1 MAPFIVIYAIFF
13 VYPTIKMVEL
23 SFTNAPLIG
32 PGKWVGLDNYFRLA
46 SDRLFSTAVW
56 NTIYFVVL
64 SVPSGILLAL
74 IIALA
79 VNRLKGW
86 MQSIV
91 LAAFFLP
98 YILPVSVVYRIW
110 GWMFDKDFGVA
121 QYLLAPLNG
130 GQHLSVFR
138 TVPLFMPAVA
148 FITVWWCLGFSL
160 LLFIAG
166 LRNISREIYEAANLD
181 GAGRW
186 LQFRRITWPL
196 IWPVTVLV
204 FTIQLILQLKIFDQ
218 VYLFTQGSRIDV
230 NMVMV
235 FYILQASLPAEQGRP
250 RSRLGRGAVCGDR
263 GPVGATVSAS
273 ARSRAEMSASVQSA
287 DLIATPGA
295 RRLKRLGRIDAAG
308 LLITLATLIGAII
321 WAFPLYWGLITTFKH
336 EYEIVRPGV
345 QLWPEHFTF
354 ENYVHVLL
362 QTKIG
367 YWYINSLITS
377 SAVAVLVVM
386 MAAGAGYAISQLNFP
401 GRRFFWWMILASFM
415 VPIPALIVTHFIVIS
430 QLGLI
435 NTLAGVV
442 GPQLIAPVT
451 VIIYKQFFDSVPKD
465 FREAA
470 VIDGA
475 NDFQL
480 LFRIYLPMNWGVTT
494 ALAIITFIGAWNL
507 FLWPFLAVS
516 SEDKMNITVG
526 ITQVHDN
533 FGVSYGRDLAVA
545 MLAALPVALVY
556 LIFQRRVTQAIM
568 LSAGIKG

>member
-1 MAPFIVIYAIFF
+1 MTASAPSVD
-13 VYPTIKMVEL
+13 
-23 SFTNAPLIG
+23 LIDATAA
-32 PGKWVGLDNYFRLA
+32 KRLA
-46 SDRLFSTAVW
+46 
-56 NTIYFVVL
+56 
-64 SVPSGILLAL
+64 
-74 IIALA
+74 
-79 VNRLKGW
+79 
-86 MQSIV
+86 
-91 LAAFFLP
+91 
-98 YILPVSVVYRIW
+98 
-110 GWMFDKDFGVA
+110 
-121 QYLLAPLNG
+121 
-130 GQHLSVFR
+130 
-138 TVPLFMPAVA
+138 
-148 FITVWWCLGFSL
+148 
-160 LLFIAG
+160 
-166 LRNISREIYEAANLD
+166 
-181 GAGRW
+181 
-186 LQFRRITWPL
+186 
-196 IWPVTVLV
+196 
-204 FTIQLILQLKIFDQ
+204 
-218 VYLFTQGSRIDV
+218 
-230 NMVMV
+230 
-235 FYILQASLPAEQGRP
+235 
-250 RSRLGRGAVCGDR
+250 
-263 GPVGATVSAS
+263 
-273 ARSRAEMSASVQSA
+273 
-287 DLIATPGA
+287 
-295 RRLKRLGRIDAAG
+295 RLKRLDAAG
-308 LLITLATLIGAII
+308 FLITLGTTIGAIV
-321 WAFPLYWGLITTFKH
+321 WAFPLYWGVVTTFKH
-336 EYEIVRPGV
+336 EYEIVRPGF
-345 QLWPEHFTF
+345 QIWPEHFTL

-367 YWYINSLITS
+367 YWYVNSLITS
-377 SAVAVLVVM
+377 AAVTALVVM

-401 GRRFFWWMILASFM
+401 GRRFSWWMIMASFM

-470 VIDGA
+470 VMDGA